1 MPSRSRTDPLG
12 VLVIA
17 LICAIVLILALVI
30 AEAQTPTPM
39 PTPRFAVAKTP
50 TPRPTPQPALMK
62 VGTLPT
68 RTVLPCE
75 MWQESWHQGPTADGR
90 TIGFNDFGDHVV
102 IRECHYEGPQLICTD
117 WVTVRQSQWRW
128 LRREVGR
135 ATGW

>member
-39 PTPRFAVAKTP
+39 PTPRFAVAKT
-50 TPRPTPQPALMK
+50 PTPQPALMK